1 MDLNRGDGA
10 PSPPPPP
17 PPSAA
22 PAAPRPAG
30 TWSTL
35 RHPAFRGLWAC
46 GGLFF
51 LGNAMQSM
59 TAAWMM
65 VELTGSAFLAALVQT
80 AVFLPMFLLS
90 LPAGVLADTADRR
103 RTMSWA
109 LGVQAASI
117 VLLCTLLLAGLAGP
131 ATVLFF
137 IFVAGCCTALMSPAW
152 NSTIGDSIPR
162 EELPQA
168 ITAISINWNAARAVG
183 PALAGVVFAQVGGAW
198 NFVLAAL
205 GTVGMLYAIRR
216 WPPAPHPPS
225 RLPPERLVGRHA
237 ERAALRPPF
246 GDRARPAGAHRGLQR
261 RRLGP
266 VGAAAGDRPAPAR
279 ARRHRLWPADGLPRH
294 RCGRGGAGDRAAAG
308 ARRAGGHRRQRGGGV
323 RGGDAD
329 RRAVALGTARLLPR
343 WWPAAAPGWR

>member
-1 MDLNRGDGA
+1 MDLNRGD
-10 PSPPPPP
+10 PPATP
-17 PPSAA
+17 A
-22 PAAPRPAG
+22 PATGPARPAG

-35 RHPAFRGLWAC
+35 RHRAFRGLWAF

-90 LPAGVLADTADRR
+90 LPAGVLADTADRQ
-103 RTMSWA
+103 RTMGWA

-117 VLLCTLLLAGLAGP
+117 VLLSVLLLAGLAGP

-183 PALAGVVFAQVGGAW
+183 PAFAGLVFAQAGGAW
-198 NFVLAAL
+198 NFLLAAL
-205 GTVGMLYAIRR
+205 GTLGMFYAIRR

-225 RLPPERLVGRHA
+225 RLPPERLWGGTLSGLRFARHSEIVLA
-237 ERAALRPPF
+237 QLVRTVAYS
-246 GDRARPAGAHRGLQR
+246 
-261 RRLGP
+261 
-266 VGAAAGDRPAPAR
+266 AAGSA
-279 ARRHRLWPADGLPRH
+279 LWA
-294 RCGRGGAGDRAAAG
+294 
-308 ARRAGGHRRQRGGGV
+308 
-323 RGGDAD
+323 
-329 RRAVALGTARLLPR
+329 LLPVIGQR
-343 WWPAAAPGWR
+343 QLGLGATGYGLLMACLDTGSVVDAKW